1 LNLSVKN
8 KDLLEVTAEQSALHR
23 PASFK
28 VLALVGQ
35 SIGNRSTA
43 QARMALVRF
52 KRRTAP
58 CSQKTGTQRMVAM
71 DNLGSKRDYTILP
84 PGCGGLQRLGSMI
97 RRMPFDDLRSPCL
110 PPSNTKSSVEPKN

>member
-1 LNLSVKN
+1 LNLSANN
-8 KDLLEVTAEQSALHR
+8 KDLLELTAKQFAPHR

-35 SIGNRSTA
+35 SIRNRSTA
-43 QARMALVRF
+43 QARIALVRF
-52 KRRTAP
+52 NRRTAP

-84 PGCGGLQRLGSMI
+84 PRL
-97 RRMPFDDLRSPCL
+97 RWAATPWPDELY
-110 PPSNTKSSVEPKN
+110 PSDEPIFRG